1 MHVNDDDAGPT
12 PLASADGRWPLFGP
26 IALSAG
32 FGAADAIPM
41 RLRKQTIGA
50 LNLFQSNPGSLG
62 QEDLKAAQ
70 ALADIATIAILQHR
84 AMHEASTV
92 NDQLNHAL
100 TSRIIIEQAK
110 GVLAER
116 QHLDMHDAFAHLRN
130 HARNHNRRLGD
141 VALDVVEGR
150 LGPLT

>member
-1 MHVNDDDAGPT
+1 
-12 PLASADGRWPLFGP
+12 
-26 IALSAG
+26 
-32 FGAADAIPM
+32 M

-84 AMHEASTV
+84 SMHEARTV

-130 HARNHNRRLGD
+130 HARNHNRRLCD